1 MVSCNWSCALQSLSP
16 SSRLPVHQLK
26 EQCQK
31 WATFWA
37 RNVYPDD
44 NFSMLMYMLDSVWG
58 VMFSCCC
65 ELKKIISKI
74 DNKKNT
80 FNFWLTSNLLLSE
93 WNVIF
98 GQRKVYTELGWEIK
112 IWNKRAN
119 KQRWELKDR
128 MLCTTRATSF
138 ANYPYVDWFWVNI
151 YIP

>member
-1 MVSCNWSCALQSLSP
+1 MGNVLSKK
-16 SSRLPVHQLK
+16 RLSM
-26 EQCQK
+26 
-31 WATFWA
+31 T
-37 RNVYPDD
+37 DD

-119 KQRWELKDR
+119 KQHWEMKDR

-151 YIP
+151 YIPYDPFSISDLGCIA